1 MVVNL
6 IWGSI
11 TSHFTFY
18 VAAVLLLIGVIGG
31 VLDKY
36 LKNSMK
42 IDKIENEEIG
52 RKTRNKINDN
62 KDLYAQLAGTEI
74 EN

>member
-1 MVVNL
+1 MLKVVSVHL
-6 IWGSI
+6 FKSSI
-11 TSHFTFY
+11 IFLEKLF
-18 VAAVLLLIGVIGG
+18 LFVIGG